1 VFMSGCDG
9 LTFQNNTFDG
19 QQSAANVLFV
29 NTGANI
35 RILQSIL
42 TNASV
47 PAFFGGTGVVTNSFA
62 ETPINEQGIW
72 TPVLNAFP
80 AVPTLVQQKF
90 SQSGLQVYITVVL
103 TFSSPQT
110 FTTGTSYITGL
121 PVEMW
126 DDAAFSC
133 GDGSDLATY
142 ASAIGIA
149 SSQRIYVPA
158 ATSVDKLIIS
168 GSYAALAA

>member
-1 VFMSGCDG
+1 
-9 LTFQNNTFDG
+9 
-19 QQSAANVLFV
+19 
-29 NTGANI
+29 
-35 RILQSIL
+35 LQSIL